1 MKYYCDITLLPD
13 AEANL
18 GFLWQKI
25 FCLVHSAIVEN
36 QHAGDSN
43 VALSFPEYDNSVFP
57 LGNKLRVMAISENAL
72 QQLELQQRLNR
83 LSDYCRC
90 TSLKTVPEVKQFVR
104 FERKQFASNME
115 RIARRR
121 AKRKGET
128 FEEAMFHLKDAT
140 EEVSK
145 LPFIN
150 VGSSS
155 TQMVDG
161 QKCRFKLFIKRVF
174 TDKPLDGQFSTYG
187 LSKEATVPWF

>member
-1 MKYYCDITLLPD
+1 MKFYCDVTLLPD

-18 GFLWQKI
+18 GFLWQKV
-25 FCLVHSAIVEN
+25 FCLIHSAMVEN
-36 QHAGDSN
+36 QHSESSDIA
-43 VALSFPEYDNSVFP
+43 VSFPEYDNSIFP
-57 LGNKLRVMAISENAL
+57 LGNKLRVLATSENAL
-72 QQLELQQRLNR
+72 HELELEQRLKR
-83 LSDYCRC
+83 LSDYCHC
-90 TSLKTVPEVKQFVR
+90 TSLKVVPEVKQFVR

-128 FEEAMFHLKDAT
+128 LEEAMFHLKDAT

-155 TQMVDG
+155 TQVEEG
-161 QKCRFKLFIKRVF
+161 QKRRFKLFIKRIF
-174 TDKPLDGQFSTYG
+174 TDKPLAGQFSAYG